1 MIGWLA
7 SRLLRQAADR
17 LTNNQLVYVAEDI
30 ENFKKWPQWAIELNN
45 VTIRQGSSVLRRLLV
60 EDAAG
65 KAWGQIGFSKS
76 PSLDGQTCSL
86 P

>member
-7 SRLLRQAADR
+7 YRLLGQAAVDM

-30 ENFKKWPQWAIELNN
+30 ENFKKWPQWAIDLNN

-65 KAWGQIGFSKS
+65 KAWEAWLIDSIH
-76 PSLDGQTCSL
+76 D
-86 P
+86 